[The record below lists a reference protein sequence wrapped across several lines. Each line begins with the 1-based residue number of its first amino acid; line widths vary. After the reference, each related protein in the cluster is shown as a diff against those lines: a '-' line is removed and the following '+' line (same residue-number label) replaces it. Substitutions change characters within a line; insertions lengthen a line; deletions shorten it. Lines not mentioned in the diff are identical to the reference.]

1 MSKVTDAQIAA
12 IKALFETGDKLTE
25 DNFADLINAI
35 QEAAQEHEHVSG
47 GGAGSGAGNAAPIQD
62 ATETD
67 KGIVELATVAEAQ
80 AGTDTTRA
88 VTAAGL
94 LVRKVDTAII
104 GGDMTGNARGAN
116 ALDIQSTRSHV
127 VQVASGIQATALGL
141 HNKASGNYAIAVGYK
156 NTASH
161 YYSQAIGRHNTADGD
176 YSHAIGAYNTSSAYY
191 SNAIGHMNT
200 ATNQFS
206 TAVGS
211 INTASGLCATAVG
224 HVSTASGDYSI
235 AIGHK
240 ATASGNYST
249 AAGRYSTASDYSS
262 LALGSGNTASGYY
275 AIAVG
280 IANTASGQYSA
291 ALGLYNYAFDDYS
304 MAIGY
309 MTCAFAE
316 KSLALGYGAKSGVPT
331 TTNICG
337 PQIIRKDRGE
347 NADYTFYS
355 YCGVEVVLTSK
366 EIDLTTVADQTLT
379 LPAGCKFWLDE
390 IGIIATQIDGLTTQP
405 TIRFGIT
412 GDLAKHHTAAI
423 TTKLTAAGKRE
434 KFDPLVPEDGEVSLT
449 GGVTSAAAGTT
460 VKGRFY
466 WKGMLIENE

>member
-88 VTAAGL
+88 VTPAGL
-94 LVRKVDTAII
+94 LVRKTGTAII
-104 GGDMTGNARGAN
+104 GGDLTGDARGAD
-116 ALDIQSTRSHV
+116 AMDLQSARDAATE
-127 VQVASGIQATALGL
+127 VASGEKATAIGL
-141 HNKASGNYAIAVGYK
+141 KS
-156 NTASH
+156 
-161 YYSQAIGRHNTADGD
+161 
-176 YSHAIGAYNTSSAYY
+176 
-191 SNAIGHMNT
+191 
-200 ATNQFS
+200 
-206 TAVGS
+206 
-211 INTASGLCATAVG
+211 TASGLCATAVG
-224 HVSTASGDYSI
+224 HVSTASGDYSV

-280 IANTASGQYSA
+280 IANTASGRYSTA
-291 ALGLYNYAFDDYS
+291 VGLYNSTWSDYS

-309 MTCAFAE
+309 MTITFAE
-316 KSLALGYGAKSGVPT
+316 KSMALGYGAKSGVPT